1 MTVTPWKR
9 SSLKMLIEQWK
20 VRKGRLKGKQAFPN
34 FLKQSSAKPFPGG
47 GSGF

>member
-9 SSLKMLIEQWK
+9 SSLKMVIEQWE
-20 VRKGRLKGKQAFPN
+20 VRKGGLKQAFPN

-47 GSGF
+47 GKGF